1 MPMYRGF
8 LPRYMFAQHIPY
20 MYHRYTIGSMKGR
33 MVHVWYM
40 SEKHIPSRKPFIH
53 QSFRVVMVYGYMFVS
68 MHSARQVIF
77 LVYVKQRQNKVY
89 M

>member
-33 MVHVWYM
+33 MVHV
-40 SEKHIPSRKPFIH
+40 RKTYTVLQTLCTSGFPRGDGIW
-53 QSFRVVMVYGYMFVS
+53 
-68 MHSARQVIF
+68 
-77 LVYVKQRQNKVY
+77 VYVCFNALGSPGDIPRLRETKAK
-89 M
+89 